1 MMLVENMIG
10 ALRVAE
16 NADLAQREE
25 NANMVILKLS
35 DILSLIHAK
44 LPVSIFNAYFISL
57 VKKASPQEYLIEIYA
72 NDIAEKNTSR
82 FYHLFSYNAY
92 AGDNKAYKS
101 PVFETIISE
110 KERQKLISYFVK
122 SLKAIAKTATSK
134 G

>member
-10 ALRVAE
+10 ALRVVE